1 MTKYVC
7 YSLTE
12 NVVTVSVGQ
21 MAFEIVRYINLLVAS
36 RQFLTN
42 DVIVRRPR
50 NVHTFILR

>member
-1 MTKYVC
+1 LTKYVY
-7 YSLTE
+7 YSVTE
-12 NVVTVSVGQ
+12 NIVTVSVGQ

-36 RQFLTN
+36 CQFLTN